1 MVVLSEA
8 LALDADEVSDYIQ
21 EAVKVPVDLLESRFI
36 EPVMRLSYNLNKRS
50 KNRRG
55 NNMEFEQMVTLMSR
69 FIIEGEAA

>member
-1 MVVLSEA
+1 
-8 LALDADEVSDYIQ
+8 
-21 EAVKVPVDLLESRFI
+21 LESRFI